1 MNVILEKSYIERSH
15 QRCRQMG
22 IEHSRIFSSRMFT
35 DESLQKK
42 LEKNR
47 HLIVTAE
54 PFMNQLYN
62 FVKGSNFFAIL
73 TDGEGCILS
82 VIGDEGIL
90 SEAFEL
96 EMIPGASMA
105 EDHIGTNAM
114 GTAIVEKIP
123 VQVSGKEHY
132 IQAYHRWTCSASP
145 IRNPQGKIIGT
156 LDLTGYSDLVHSH
169 TVGMVVAAANAI
181 EKMLEVKRYTDE
193 LAIAKNHIET
203 IIDSIPEGILTSDL
217 DGRIKA
223 INKSVTEIFG
233 YNEKEMQQMKI
244 WDLFEGW
251 TQVKNTLL
259 GKSTF
264 TNEDVYVN
272 ARKNKLQLNLSA
284 YPIWDGEGT
293 VREIIYV
300 FKEVKKARK
309 LATKIIGRQ
318 AIYTFDKIIGKNPRL
333 IQTIQYAKKI
343 ADSKSTILIMG
354 ESGTGKEVFAQ
365 SIHNYSIRKEEPFI
379 AVNCGAIPRN
389 LIESELFGYEEGAFT
404 GARRGGNAG
413 KFEIADGGTIFLDEI
428 GEMPLD
434 MQTNLLRVIEESTVI
449 RVGGSKQIPV
459 NVRIIAATN
468 KDLRQEVEKG
478 NFRKDLYY
486 RLHVLPIYLSPLR
499 ERKDDIS
506 LLIAY
511 FMKTLSKRLNK
522 RPVEIPAVHMENFM
536 HHHWPGNI
544 RELENLIELII
555 NTEYIPLDIA
565 IGNDQKKTPLTS
577 IQENIM
583 TLDQIE
589 HQYILKTLKRFKGNI
604 TLTAEALGI
613 GRNTL
618 YRKIEKYGINCSI
631 TEQSSTMEQ
640 LHLNNVVPL

>member
-1 MNVILEKSYIERSH
+1 MGIERS
-15 QRCRQMG
+15 Q
-22 IEHSRIFSSRMFT
+22 IFSSNIIVGDF
-35 DESLQKK
+35 LQKK
-42 LEKNR
+42 LEENR
-47 HLIVTAE
+47 NLILTAE

-73 TDGEGCILS
+73 TDGTGCILS

-90 SEAFEL
+90 SEAFAL
-96 EMIPGASMA
+96 EMIPGASMDEA
-105 EDHIGTNAM
+105 HIGTNAM
-114 GTAIVEKIP
+114 GTAIAEGIP

-145 IRNPQGKIIGT
+145 IRNPKGEIIGT

-169 TVGMVVAAANAI
+169 TLGMVVAAANAI
-181 EKMLEVKRYTDE
+181 ERMLEVKSYNDE

-203 IIDSIPEGILTSDL
+203 IIDSIPAGILTSDL
-217 DGRIKA
+217 DGKIKA
-223 INKSVTEIFG
+223 INKSVTDIFG
-233 YNEKEMQQMKI
+233 YDEKEMQQMKI

-251 TQVKNTLL
+251 THVKDHLI
-259 GKSTF
+259 GKHTF
-264 TNEDVYVN
+264 IDEDVYVN

-309 LATKIIGRQ
+309 LTTRIIGRQ
-318 AIYTFDKIIGKNPRL
+318 AIYTFDKIIGKNDRF
-333 IQTIQYAKKI
+333 IQTIEYAKKI

-365 SIHNYSIRKEEPFI
+365 SIHNYSSRKEESFI

-404 GARRGGNAG
+404 GARKGGNAG
-413 KFEIADGGTIFLDEI
+413 KFEMADGGTIFLDEI
-428 GEMPLD
+428 GEMPID

-499 ERKDDIS
+499 ERKDDIP
-506 LLIAY
+506 LLIEY
-511 FMKTLSKRLNK
+511 FMNTLSKRLNK
-522 RPVEIPAVHMENFM
+522 RPVEISTAHMESFI
-536 HHHWPGNI
+536 HYHWPGNI

-565 IGNDQKKTPLTS
+565 TGNDQKKIP
-577 IQENIM
+577 IAPVQENTM
-583 TLDQIE
+583 TLDQVE
-589 HQYILKTLKRFKGNI
+589 HHYILKTLKKFGGNI
-604 TLTAEALGI
+604 TLSAESLGI

-618 YRKIEKYGINCSI
+618 YRKIEKYNIDCSFM
-631 TEQSSTMEQ
+631 EQRSSTEPSH
-640 LHLNNVVPL
+640 LHNVVPF